1 MSSKME
7 SRQIIGFRS
16 RLALLIGQQKPFEW
30 AKATGIP
37 SSTFDRVWNHEAI
50 PRPEYLVKIS
60 RRCDV
65 SVDWLLTG
73 ERPLERKGN
82 NSDTISLPMLR
93 CSAEGEIIIDEKTEF
108 LSLSLK
114 FLARQSSLS
123 TSENLGIVA
132 VQGDSMEPTLHE
144 DDFVVVDRSQRQIS
158 GGVMALEWDGEI
170 HLRRMA
176 SHPTGGVII
185 NDNSTQYPNINIDA
199 EQFSHLN
206 VIGKVVLVIRAP

>member
-7 SRQIIGFRS
+7 SSQIIGFRS

-73 ERPLERKGN
+73 DSPLERKGN
-82 NSDTISLPMLR
+82 DSGTISLPMLR
-93 CSAEGEIIIDEKTEF
+93 CSAEGEIIVDEKTEF

-114 FLARQSSLS
+114 FLARQVSLS

-170 HLRRMA
+170 HLRRIT
-176 SHPTGGVII
+176 SHPSGGTII
-185 NDNSTQYPNINIDA
+185 NDNTSKYPNVNLDIG
-199 EQFSHLN
+199 QLN
-206 VIGKVVLVIRAP
+206 RLNLIGKVVLVCQCF